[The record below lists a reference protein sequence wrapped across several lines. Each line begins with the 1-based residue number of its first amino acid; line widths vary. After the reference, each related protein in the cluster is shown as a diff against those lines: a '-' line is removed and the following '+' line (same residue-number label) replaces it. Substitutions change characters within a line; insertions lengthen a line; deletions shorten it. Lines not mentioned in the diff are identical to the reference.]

1 MNEVYDFYFD
11 GGREARFSGESYA
24 AALKEFKNHFP
35 YEIEQV
41 EKVQEED
48 NAIQSDGDFYAI

>member
-1 MNEVYDFYFD
+1 MREVYDFYFD

-48 NAIQSDGDFYAI
+48 NDDSRD